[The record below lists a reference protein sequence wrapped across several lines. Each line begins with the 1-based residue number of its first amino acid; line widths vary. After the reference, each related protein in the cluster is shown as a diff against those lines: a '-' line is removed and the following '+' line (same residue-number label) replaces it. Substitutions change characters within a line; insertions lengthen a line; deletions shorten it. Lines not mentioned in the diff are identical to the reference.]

1 MACYY
6 KRVYKSLL
14 QVWKHLAP
22 AKSLQIKLLRLLN
35 DKFLIG
41 VTGVI
46 FNEKYEVLLVKH
58 SYRRVPWSLPG
69 GYLQVNE
76 HPKKGLEREIYEETH
91 FKIHTEKILMT
102 KHDKD
107 TPRIDMCY
115 VGTYLTGKF
124 KASDEVVDFGF
135 FANDKLPKLIN
146 DQYKQIELG
155 YRRYNE
161 LHKQPLFKKLI
172 NLFTS

>member
-1 MACYY
+1 MY
-6 KRVYKSLL
+6 KFLL
-14 QVWKHLAP
+14 QVWKQLKLT
-22 AKSLQIKLLRLLN
+22 KSLQIKLLRLVN

-46 FNEKYEVLLVKH
+46 FNESHEVLLVKH

-69 GYLQVNE
+69 GYLQANE
-76 HPKKGLEREIYEETH
+76 HPKKGLEREMYEETN
-91 FKIHTEKILMT
+91 FKVHIEKILIT
-102 KHDKD
+102 KHDKE

-115 VGTYLTGKF
+115 VGTYITGKF

-135 FANDKLPKLIN
+135 FAKNKLPKLIN

-155 YRRYNE
+155 YKRYKE
-161 LHKQPLFKKLI
+161 LHKKPLFKRFI
-172 NLFTS
+172 NLLTLQIDSSL

>member
-1 MACYY
+1 MHDII
-6 KRVYKSLL
+6 KHVYKSLL

-22 AKSLQIKLLRLLN
+22 AKNLQIKLLRIMN

-46 FNEKYEVLLVKH
+46 FNDQHEVLLVKH
-58 SYRRVPWSLPG
+58 SYRRVSWSLPG
-69 GYLQVNE
+69 GYLQANE
-76 HPKKGLEREIYEETH
+76 HPKKGLKREIYEETH
-91 FKIHTEKILMT
+91 FKVQVEKIIMT

-115 VGTYLTGKF
+115 VGTYLKGKF
-124 KASDEVVDFGF
+124 KLSEEVIDFGF
-135 FANDKLPKLIN
+135 FAKDKLPKLID

-155 YRRYNE
+155 YKRHNE
-161 LHKQPLFKKLI
+161 LHKQPLFKKFI
-172 NLFTS
+172 DLFTS

>member
-1 MACYY
+1 MKAG
-6 KRVYKSLL
+6 KMF
-14 QVWKHLAP
+14 
-22 AKSLQIKLLRLLN
+22 QIFLLRVVN
-35 DKFLIG
+35 EKFLIG

-46 FNEKYEVLLVKH
+46 FNADQHVLLVKH

-69 GYLQVNE
+69 GYLQARE
-76 HPKKGLEREIYEETH
+76 HPKKGLEREILEETNFTVH
-91 FKIHTEKILMT
+91 VERILIT

-115 VGTYLTGKF
+115 EGIFKKGTF

-135 FANDKLPKLIN
+135 FEKDKLPDLID

-155 YRRYNE
+155 YQRYNQ
-161 LHKQPLFKKLI
+161 LHKQSFFKKFITVL
-172 NLFTS
+172 SS

>member
-1 MACYY
+1 
-6 KRVYKSLL
+6 VYKSLL
-14 QVWKHLAP
+14 QIWNQLALT
-22 AKSLQIKLLRLLN
+22 KNLQIKFLRIIN

-46 FNEKYEVLLVKH
+46 FNDKYEVLLVKH

-69 GYLQVNE
+69 GYLQANE
-76 HPKKGLEREIYEETH
+76 HPKKGLEREIYEETNFRVH
-91 FKIHTEKILMT
+91 VEKIIQT

-115 VGTYLTGKF
+115 VGTFKKGKF
-124 KASDEVVDFGF
+124 KMSDEVVDFEF
-135 FANDKLPKLIN
+135 VPINKLPKLIN

-155 YRRYNE
+155 YKRY
-161 LHKQPLFKKLI
+161 KKI
-172 NLFTS
+172 HGDPFFNKIMNFFSN